1 MIRKSYLTKKLINK
15 VMVVNKNNFGSSSF
29 DPHIEYTVTLA
40 CPEYD
45 GGNPCPGCF
54 LPKMHEAALAK
65 DPRFQCEEKGYEVD
79 PNFIIG
85 NLEKIISEGYRVVTL
100 MGGEPLAMKRF
111 NEVIEWISN
120 SKITAAL
127 YVGLPQL
134 FLDEK
139 EKLNDRFLLYK
150 EAGLFD
156 PNQFGWLKF
165 SVNKLLFD
173 KKSIPKERCPERTSS
188 MKSYYGL
195 KVAEQ
200 LADLGLTCCI
210 HQTMT
215 AENIDETLKL
225 YAWARERGIRFS
237 FSPLV
242 WGWRSPNHKSQAELE
257 KQYPFRIKKEY
268 KKKLE
273 EISSR
278 LFNDAVDDFKKNN
291 PRLVVPSSALLRLL
305 PIYGYDN
312 NISCFPGKDKS
323 GLHRNGL
330 RPDIQDIY
338 PDGTRRYCI
347 AQDTEDQAKKC
358 IGCFGSAGVDR
369 SNCFY
374 EFESQVCSE
383 KEPRFLNG
391 DYWMKADR
399 F

>member
-1 MIRKSYLTKKLINK
+1 MSKTIAANT
-15 VMVVNKNNFGSSSF
+15 NNLGSFSF
-29 DPHIEYTVTLA
+29 DRHIEYTVTLA

-45 GGNPCPGCF
+45 AGNPCPGCF

-65 DPRFQCEEKGYEVD
+65 DPRFQCEESGYEVD

-85 NLEKIISEGYRVVTL
+85 NLEKIISEGYKIVTL
-100 MGGEPLAMKRF
+100 MGGEPLAMGKF
-111 NEVIEWISN
+111 NEVVDWISN

-134 FLDEK
+134 FLDNK

-156 PNQFGWLKF
+156 PNRFGWLKF
-165 SVNKLLFD
+165 SVNKLLLN
-173 KKSIPKERCPERTSS
+173 KESIPVKRSPERTSA

-195 KVAEQ
+195 RVAEQ
-200 LADLGLTCCI
+200 LAKLGLTCCI

-225 YAWARERGIRFS
+225 YDWARKRGIRFS

-242 WGWRSPNHKSQAELE
+242 WGWRSPKHKNQAELE
-257 KQYPFRIKKEY
+257 KQYPFRIKKEH

-273 EISSR
+273 KISAR
-278 LFNDAVDDFKKNN
+278 LLGDAVDDFAKNKS
-291 PRLVVPSSALLRLL
+291 RLVVPSSALLHLL

-312 NISCFPGKDKS
+312 DISCFPRKDNS
-323 GLHRNGL
+323 GLHRNGV

-338 PDGTRRYCI
+338 PNGKRRYCI

-374 EFESQVCSE
+374 EFESIYFGQES
-383 KEPRFLNG
+383 RFLNG
-391 DYWMKADR
+391 DCWLKGATH
-399 F
+399 